1 MHVGGLGFLDTQ
13 NTGRADVMLL
23 AIVLLAG
30 LGKLSDAALG
40 TLERRMARRRN

>member
-1 MHVGGLGFLDTQ
+1 
-13 NTGRADVMLL
+13 MLL

-40 TLERRMARRRN
+40 ALERRMVARRH